1 MAQQGVLW
9 QLVSGFDP
17 FGAYNRGQQQH
28 TQQQNILQQLA
39 GQEQDRSLRR
49 DEAQRNQ
56 QNTDRSFGFQ
66 QSQAE
71 RQAQQFQQQ
80 FGFTQSEAQ
89 RAQANADR
97 NFAIAAMQARG
108 DDLKEIKNADGSS
121 SWVRI
126 PRDPSQPPT
135 PINVPGT
142 NQPPRNPYAPLGKVT
157 DEQAKAAL
165 YANRMA
171 DSNDI
176 ISKLQSINQGP
187 MGMIGGTIT
196 NLAPAATNSVQSPD
210 RQMFLQAQRDFINAV
225 LRRESGA
232 VISESEFANA
242 RQQYFPQPGDSEQ
255 VLQQKAANRLNAIR
269 GIMGA
274 AGQNYTPPK
283 NYQTP
288 PPQQNQTKTQISSQA
303 EYERLPSGSLF
314 IMNGKSYQ
322 KP

>member
-1 MAQQGVLW
+1 MAGQGVLW

-17 FGAYNRGQQQH
+17 LGAYNRGQQQF

-39 GQEQDRSLRR
+39 GQEQDRALRR
-49 DEAQRNQ
+49 DEATRNQ
-56 QNTDRSFGFQ
+56 QNTDRQFGFQ
-66 QSQAE
+66 QSQAD

-80 FGFTQSEAQ
+80 FGFQQNEALRNQ
-89 RAQANADR
+89 GNLDR
-97 NFAIAAMQARG
+97 THAIAVLQARG

-126 PRDPSQPPT
+126 PRDPSQQPT
-135 PINVPGT
+135 SINVPGT
-142 NQPPRNPYAPLGKVT
+142 NQPPKNPYAIPGKVT
-157 DEQAKAAL
+157 DEQAKAAN

-171 DSNDI
+171 ESNDI
-176 ISKLQSINQGP
+176 ISRLQNINQGFA
-187 MGMIGGTIT
+187 GNVGGVVS
-196 NLAPAATNSVQSPD
+196 NLAPNIANPALSAD
-210 RQMFLQAQRDFINAV
+210 RQMFIQAQRDFINAV

-242 RQQYFPQPGDSEQ
+242 RQQYFPQPGDTEQ
-255 VLQQKAANRLNAIR
+255 VIQQKSQNRMNAIR

-288 PPQQNQTKTQISSQA
+288 PPQANQPKVQITSQE
-303 EYERLPSGSLF
+303 EYARLPSGSLF